1 MFDNIIWLAIGF
13 IPTYAAMELA
23 WRMAKGM
30 TMISK
35 RKTVAEEQAA
45 SYIAAAEQRK

>member
-13 IPTYAAMELA
+13 ILTYGAMELA

-30 TMISK
+30 IMISK
-35 RKTVAEEQAA
+35 RNTVAEDQA
-45 SYIAAAEQRK
+45 SSSIAVERRK